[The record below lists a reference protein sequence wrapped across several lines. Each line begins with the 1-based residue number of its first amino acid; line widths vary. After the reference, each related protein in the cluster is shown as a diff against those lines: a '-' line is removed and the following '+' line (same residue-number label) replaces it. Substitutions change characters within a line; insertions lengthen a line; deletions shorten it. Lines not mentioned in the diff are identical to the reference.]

1 MRVSSLLPSFNEL
14 GYLPGGIHPCDLEEV
29 IARFG
34 IGSPEREV
42 ETQELV
48 DFVAWAR
55 RAGIERLIVNGS
67 FVTAKIAPND
77 IDIVVLPGVD
87 YPMDELPYSQQE
99 ARWPFLQI
107 FVAFDE
113 ADLNSWS
120 LRDFGTDRNRIV
132 KGVVEVKL

>member
-1 MRVSSLLPSFNEL
+1 MSRLLPSFNEL
-14 GYLPGGIHPCDLEEV
+14 GYLPGGIHLCDLEEV
-29 IARFG
+29 IAKFG
-34 IGSPEREV
+34 VGSPEREV
-42 ETQELV
+42 ETQELI

-77 IDIVVLPGVD
+77 IDIVVLPGVN
-87 YPMDELPYSQQE
+87 YPVSELPYSQQE

-107 FVAFDE
+107 LIAIDN

-120 LRDFGTDRNRIV
+120 LRDFGTDRNRMV
-132 KGVVEVKL
+132 KGVVEIRL

>member
-1 MRVSSLLPSFNEL
+1 MSRLLPSFNEL
-14 GYLPGGIHPCDLEEV
+14 GYLPGGIHLCELEEV
-29 IARFG
+29 IERFG
-34 IGSPEREV
+34 VGSPEREV
-42 ETQELV
+42 ETQELI

-77 IDIVVLPGVD
+77 VDMVVLPGVN
-87 YPMDELPYSQQE
+87 YPSSELPYSQQE

-107 FVAFDE
+107 FIAIDD

-120 LRDFGTDRNRIV
+120 LRDFGTDRNRMV
-132 KGVVEVKL
+132 KGVVEIKL